1 MNWRKI
7 YTLATPNERGE
18 VAGMII
24 ERMEARQYQ
33 LLQARA
39 DSIQL
44 SQGLPLDQRR
54 QLLSWAH
61 FIGMRPTMTK
71 ATRALYRGLF
81 VFILGTLSAAI
92 GTIALAAM
100 PAIAAPLIC
109 AYAVTWLVLILVKPY
124 TKWKWML
131 SGPIR

>member
-7 YTLATPNERGE
+7 YTLATPLERCE

-33 LLQARA
+33 LLQYRA
-39 DSIQL
+39 DTLQL

-71 ATRALYRGLF
+71 AARALHRILF
-81 VFILGTLSAAI
+81 LFILATLSCAMFAI
-92 GTIALAAM
+92 VTTIH
-100 PAIAAPLIC
+100 PTIGAPLLLS
-109 AYAVTWLVLILVKPY
+109 YTMLFLLIILIKPFDR
-124 TKWKWML
+124 WRW
-131 SGPIR
+131 IVRI